1 MLIFSPFNMK
11 FVYDRNSFVIV
22 SVRLDDSVSR
32 ADLENINPDVEKLT
46 MIKQTKVRVIFATT
60 LTTKKLQILTT

>member
-1 MLIFSPFNMK
+1 MLIVNPFNMK

-60 LTTKKLQILTT
+60 LTIKKQLICI